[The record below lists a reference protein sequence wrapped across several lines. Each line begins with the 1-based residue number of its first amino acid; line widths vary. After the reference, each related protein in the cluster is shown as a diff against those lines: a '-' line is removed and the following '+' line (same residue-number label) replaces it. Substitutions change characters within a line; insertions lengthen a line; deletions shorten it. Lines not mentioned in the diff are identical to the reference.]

1 MHVKNVYKHFHIWT
15 CSSSRFR
22 CSITIYPLSVIH
34 NSRYSQTYS
43 NNSDRCGLFQV
54 VRQHCEYS
62 RSFLYLV
69 NRPNFRLIGYY
80 WYCDSHL
87 ASETTRYD
95 RGILSY
101 AVAFILFLHNYRD
114 YQTVTFFSS
123 YFIIRFNSIQFITTN
138 YLTLKEIIC
147 ILALVSYI

>member
-1 MHVKNVYKHFHIWT
+1 VYKHFHIWT
-15 CSSSRFR
+15 CSSSRFW
-22 CSITIYPLSVIH
+22 CSITISALSVIH

-54 VRQHCEYS
+54 DRQHCEYS
-62 RSFLYLV
+62 RSFLM

-87 ASETTRYD
+87 ALETTRYD

-114 YQTVTFFSS
+114 YKIVIFFFQVILL
-123 YFIIRFNSIQFITTN
+123 YDSIQFITT
-138 YLTLKEIIC
+138 
-147 ILALVSYI
+147 